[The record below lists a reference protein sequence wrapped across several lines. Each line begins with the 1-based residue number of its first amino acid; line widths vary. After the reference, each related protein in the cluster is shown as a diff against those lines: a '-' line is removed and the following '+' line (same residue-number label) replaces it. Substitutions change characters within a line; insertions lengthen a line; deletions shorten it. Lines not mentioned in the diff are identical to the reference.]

1 MNLAHLSNEEL
12 LVAIRGLMNQGRM
25 VLARLLAYLG
35 EVEERRLDL
44 QSACSSLFDFCLRR
58 LGMSE
63 DEACRRVAAARLVRR
78 FPAALGM
85 IERGEIHL
93 TGLLM
98 LRDHLTAEGG
108 EQLLRAA
115 AGKSK
120 GELQHLLAELFPRP
134 DVPASIQP
142 LTGSTAAGPPGH
154 GPTGTVMSSGLHP
167 TRSRIEPLAPARY
180 RLEFTASAELKEK
193 LERAAD
199 LMRHANPSGELSVL
213 VERALDLLLAKLEK
227 QRLAK
232 VTHLRG
238 GVLRPSTRRGYVPRA
253 VRREVFE
260 RDGERCTF
268 VDPSGRRCES
278 RTWLELDHRVPRALR
293 GADDV
298 SNLSVRCRAHNR
310 LSAEEQFGREHMDR
324 KAAGRHFGRNTAGD
338 KKSIREN
345 ETSENETGPNETGP
359 NETGPN
365 ETGPNET
372 SEKMNASQNETATI
386 AASESGAAARRV
398 STGDACPPTPSWSE
412 TDAAADAASASWDN
426 RPRQRGSDEDDRR
439 RRCNDVAFRDLCG
452 MGFRAQ
458 EARRALGTVE
468 KRRAGSPPAPIE
480 TLLREA
486 LAVLA
491 P

>member
-1 MNLAHLSNEEL
+1 MNLGHLSSEEL
-12 LVAIRGLMNQGRM
+12 LAGVRGLVYQGRT

-44 QSACSSLFDFCLRR
+44 RSACSSLFDFCLRR

-78 FPAALGM
+78 FPVALGM

-98 LRDHLTAEGG
+98 LRDRLTDEGA

-134 DVPASIQP
+134 DVPASIRP
-142 LTGSTAAGPPGH
+142 LTGPMASP
-154 GPTGTVMSSGLHP
+154 GPTGQAPAAALMAAAADP
-167 TRSRIEPLAPARY
+167 ARSHIEPLAPARY

-193 LERAAD
+193 LERAGD
-199 LMRHANPSGELSVL
+199 LMRHTNPKGELSVL

-232 VTHLRG
+232 VT
-238 GVLRPSTRRGYVPRA
+238 RPRVAKPDPNTRRGYVARA

-260 RDGERCTF
+260 RDGERCAF

-310 LSAEEQFGREHMDR
+310 LAAEELFGREHMDR
-324 KAAGRHFGRNTAGD
+324 KVSKRHAGKTTTGETTTGETTTGETTTGKTTTGKTTTGETTTGRAVAAESGTGGRDVSTGD
-338 KKSIREN
+338 PWPRPHQ
-345 ETSENETGPNETGP
+345 ENETG
-359 NETGPN
+359 
-365 ETGPNET
+365 
-372 SEKMNASQNETATI
+372 
-386 AASESGAAARRV
+386 AAAATAPV
-398 STGDACPPTPSWSE
+398 SGD
-412 TDAAADAASASWDN
+412 DD
-426 RPRQRGSDEDDRR
+426 PRQRGRDDDDRLR
-439 RRCNDVAFRDLCG
+439 GRNDLAFRALCG
-452 MGFRAQ
+452 MGFRAH
-458 EARRALGTVE
+458 EARRALRMVAQ
-468 KRRAGSPPAPIE
+468 RPAGSPPAAIA

-486 LAVLA
+486 LAALA

>member
-1 MNLAHLSNEEL
+1 MNVAHLSNEEL
-12 LVAIRGLMNQGRM
+12 LAGVSSLAGEGRR

-78 FPAALGM
+78 FPVALGM
-85 IERGEIHL
+85 IERGQIHL

-98 LRDHLTAEGG
+98 LRDHLTDEGG
-108 EQLLRAA
+108 EPLLRAA

-120 GELQHLLAELFPRP
+120 GELHHLLAELFPRP
-134 DVPASIQP
+134 DVPSSIQT
-142 LTGSTAAGPPGH
+142 LTGSMASPAQTGH
-154 GPTGTVMSSGLHP
+154 GPTGTVMSSAAQP

-193 LERAAD
+193 LERAPD
-199 LMRHANPSGELSVL
+199 LMRHTNPSGELSL
-213 VERALDLLLAKLEK
+213 IVERALDRMLAKLEK

-232 VTHLRG
+232 ATHARA
-238 GVLRPSTRRGYVPRA
+238 GVLRPPTRRGYVPRA

-293 GADDV
+293 GADDA

-324 KAAGRHFGRNTAGD
+324 KAAKRRVCGKTAG
-338 KKSIREN
+338 KEAAGENAIGGEKTIGERE
-345 ETSENETGPNETGP
+345 TAVRAVAAETGDGSH
-359 NETGPN
+359 G
-365 ETGPNET
+365 
-372 SEKMNASQNETATI
+372 
-386 AASESGAAARRV
+386 V
-398 STGDACPPTPSWSE
+398 STGHPCPRGQRERGT
-412 TDAAADAASASWDN
+412 AANAEAAPEAGDGY
-426 RPRQRGSDEDDRR
+426 RRQRGCDEDDRQRGSDDR
-439 RRCNDVAFRDLCG
+439 AFRALCG
-452 MGFRAQ
+452 MGFRAH
-458 EARRALGTVE
+458 EARRALGTVGR
-468 KRRAGSPPAPIE
+468 RRAGSPAAIE

>member
-1 MNLAHLSNEEL
+1 MNLARLSNEEL
-12 LVAIRGLMNQGRM
+12 LSGVCSLVGQGRTI
-25 VLARLLAYLG
+25 LARLLAYLG

-44 QSACSSLFDFCLRR
+44 QSAYSSLFDFCLRR

-78 FPAALGM
+78 FPVALDL

-98 LRDHLTAEGG
+98 LRDHLTPEGG

-120 GELQHLLAELFPRP
+120 SELQHLLAGLFPRP
-134 DVPASIQP
+134 DAPASIQP
-142 LTGSTAAGPPGH
+142 LTGSMASPGPIGQ
-154 GPTGTVMSSGLHP
+154 GLTGTVMSSAAHP
-167 TRSRIEPLAPARY
+167 LRSRIEPLAPARY

-199 LMRHANPSGELSVL
+199 LMRHTNPSGELSVL

-232 VTHLRG
+232 VIRPRPA
-238 GVLRPSTRRGYVPRA
+238 VLRPSTRPGYVPRS

-268 VDPSGRRCES
+268 VDPGGRRCES
-278 RTWLELDHRVPRALR
+278 STWLELDHRVPRAR
-293 GADDV
+293 QGADDA

-310 LSAEEQFGREHMDR
+310 LSAEEEFGREHMDR
-324 KAAGRHFGRNTAGD
+324 KASKRHVGE
-338 KKSIREN
+338 KSA
-345 ETSENETGPNETGP
+345 
-359 NETGPN
+359 
-365 ETGPNET
+365 
-372 SEKMNASQNETATI
+372 SEKCAAGEETVRGEIVREETTGEETARDKETLVEQ
-386 AASESGAAARRV
+386 ALVDKTLVDNTTGRAVAAAGEAVPHTV
-398 STGDACPPTPSWSE
+398 STGDLCPRTRSARE
-412 TDAAADAASASWDN
+412 TAVTTDAAPASPGM
-426 RPRQRGSDEDDRR
+426 RPRRRGSDEDDRR
-439 RRCNDVAFRDLCG
+439 RGCNDLVFRALCG
-452 MGFRAQ
+452 MGFRAH
-458 EARRALGTVE
+458 EVRRALGTVGQ
-468 KRRAGSPPAPIE
+468 RQAGSPPAIA